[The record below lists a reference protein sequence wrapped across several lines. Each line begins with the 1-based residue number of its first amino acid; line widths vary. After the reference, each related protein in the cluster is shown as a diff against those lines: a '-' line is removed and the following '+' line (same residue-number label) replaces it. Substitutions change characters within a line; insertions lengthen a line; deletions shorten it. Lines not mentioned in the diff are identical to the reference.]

1 MGLKAGIV
9 GLPNVGKSTLFN
21 AITNSH
27 VEAANYPFATINP
40 NTGVVAVPDDRLDFL
55 TNLFKPLK
63 RVPATIEFYDI
74 AGLVRGASK
83 GEGLGNQFL
92 SHIRECDAIVE
103 VVRCF
108 EDPDIVHVEAS
119 VDPIRD
125 IEIVNLELVMADYET
140 VNKRIEKIENK
151 ARILK
156 DKDSI
161 FEMGVLTL
169 IKNALEQG
177 FPARSVSLNEEQ
189 ELLCRNNF
197 HFLTKKPIIYVA
209 NVSEMDLANPSG
221 SSFYQLVMEHA
232 HKEGNE
238 VIPVSCQI
246 ESEISTLSKEEQEM
260 LLQDLSIHESGLA
273 RLIRATYRLLNLSTF
288 FTVGADEC
296 RAWTFQNG
304 MSAPECAGIIHTDFQ
319 RGFICAEVYA
329 YDDIHSLGSESAVK
343 EAGKL
348 KTQGK
353 GYYPKD
359 GDIVFFKFN
368 VSGKK

>member
-40 NTGVVAVPDDRLDFL
+40 NTGVVNVPDERLDFL
-55 TNLFKPLK
+55 SNLFKPE
-63 RVPATIEFYDI
+63 RTIPATVEFYDI

-108 EDPDIVHVEAS
+108 ENQDIIHVDGS

-125 IEIVNLELVMADYET
+125 IEVINLELVMADLDT
-140 VNKRIEKIENK
+140 VSKRLEKIANK
-151 ARILK
+151 ARIQK
-156 DKDSI
+156 DKESLLEMSI
-161 FEMGVLTL
+161 LEPIQKV
-169 IKNALEQG
+169 LEQG
-177 FPARSVSLNEEQ
+177 QPARLVKLNEEQ
-189 ELLCRNNF
+189 EFFAKSYHL
-197 HFLTKKPIIYVA
+197 LTKKPIIYVA
-209 NVSEMDLANPSG
+209 NVSEEDLMDLSAATN
-221 SSFYQLVMEHA
+221 FQKVVEYA

-238 VIPVSCQI
+238 VIPVSCEI
-246 ESEISTLSKEEQEM
+246 EYELSELSAEDRNEYLK
-260 LLQDLSIHESGLA
+260 DLNVTETGLTKV
-273 RLIRATYRLLNLSTF
+273 IKATYKLLNLSTF

-296 RAWTFQNG
+296 RAWTFMNG
-304 MSAPECAGIIHTDFQ
+304 YTAPQCAGVIHTDFE
-319 RGFICAEVYA
+319 RGFICAEVYT
-329 YDDIHSLGSESAVK
+329 YDAIHELGSEAAVK
-343 EAGKL
+343 NSGKL
-348 KTQGK
+348 RTEGK

-359 GDIVFFKFN
+359 GDIMFFKFN